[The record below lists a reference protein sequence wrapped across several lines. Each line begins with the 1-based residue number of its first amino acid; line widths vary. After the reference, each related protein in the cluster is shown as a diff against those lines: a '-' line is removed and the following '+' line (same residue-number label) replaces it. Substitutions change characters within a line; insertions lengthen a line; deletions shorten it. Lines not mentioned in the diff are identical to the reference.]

1 MGGAA
6 VRVQVCACVCVA
18 PLASRAVA
26 GRGICCA
33 PCVEKR
39 TKATRHVPRDAGK
52 LVGLT
57 RYTAFEA
64 GEGGGGE
71 GSGGGGYCILNGG
84 GGDGEG
90 GGGRGGP
97 HGHCEF
103 EGQTSVEEVTP
114 NQRHDWLR
122 ERAPEPV
129 LQAEMKLEILPH
141 PGTATARVCAQPPK
155 LSNRVSEF
163 PAARTDNRWNG
174 H

>member
-1 MGGAA
+1 M
-6 VRVQVCACVCVA
+6 
-18 PLASRAVA
+18 
-26 GRGICCA
+26 
-33 PCVEKR
+33 
-39 TKATRHVPRDAGK
+39 
-52 LVGLT
+52 
-57 RYTAFEA
+57 
-64 GEGGGGE
+64 
-71 GSGGGGYCILNGG
+71 NGG

-90 GGGRGGP
+90 GGGRVVP

-129 LQAEMKLEILPH
+129 LQAEMKLEILQH
-141 PGTATARVCAQPPK
+141 PGTATARACAQPPT